1 MELQGKRGQRWR
13 KRQNSQ
19 ENLAKWKENTKKRR
33 KTHGKPKKRK
43 KIQKKTRKIPKLT
56 SRPLSS
62 QVVGMQ
68 VGASKDG
75 LGSVDDRW
83 IKILEHSCKMRMG
96 NQVRCGKTT
105 AEYQK
110 NVLRGFVVL
119 PGRLQHTVFTTTKQT
134 AETSLRMADPWQ
146 NWNQEPEVPQPG
158 CPHHPQEEV
167 WHRSGYCDLCVWA
180 MEVLE
185 TWPNGESR
193 DIPLKLTWPQKVSGS

>member
-1 MELQGKRGQRWR
+1 MWL
-13 KRQNSQ
+13 
-19 ENLAKWKENTKKRR
+19 
-33 KTHGKPKKRK
+33 
-43 KIQKKTRKIPKLT
+43 ILT
-56 SRPLSS
+56 MGLSS

-75 LGSVDDRW
+75 LCSVDDRW
-83 IKILEHSCKMRMG
+83 IKIRTEHSCKMRMG

-105 AEYQK
+105 DYCRVPEKTFFAALLCCQEGSSTQ
-110 NVLRGFVVL
+110 
-119 PGRLQHTVFTTTKQT
+119 TKQT